1 MEKVLDEV
9 ERRRALS
16 PALVQPFM
24 RAIMEA
30 QYPAPGRTISIK
42 TFLPG
47 SGTEVM
53 ELCRPPDSR
62 LEHVDFECLFSCL
75 GLRLLL
81 RVFGSL
87 LLERRVIF
95 TADKLSTLSQCCH
108 AVVALLYPFVW
119 QHTYIPV
126 LPSAMLDIVCT
137 PTPFIVGLL
146 SASLPQLSELPL
158 EEVLVVDLENN
169 RFLRQLD
176 DEDSILPFK
185 LQSALENVLE
195 RRRELT
201 AGLLVSPD
209 SGHLSSV
216 VSECFVRFFVE
227 LVGHYP
233 LFITGER
240 EDGYSSSSSSSPAS
254 CSFQRDGFR
263 KAIPSKTVRRF
274 LEVFMETQMFGCFVQ
289 ERERGLFEVRVQE
302 YLDSIRE
309 NEHRRVNRFLL
320 TLGKDGADDLI
331 AYFSQTDSS
340 KTTSCF
346 FSPLPPGN
354 KMKFL
359 SKK

>member
-1 MEKVLDEV
+1 MIIDV

-30 QYPAPGRTISIK
+30 QFPAPGRTINIK

-53 ELCRPPDSR
+53 ELCRPTDSR

-75 GLRLLL
+75 SLRLLL

-87 LLERRVIF
+87 LLERRLIF

-146 SASLPQLSELPL
+146 SSSLPQLTELPL
-158 EEVLVVDLENN
+158 EEVLVVDLEKN

-176 DEDSILPFK
+176 DEDSILPAK
-185 LQSALENVLE
+185 LQTALENVLE
-195 RRRELT
+195 RRRELANERGGDT
-201 AGLLVSPD
+201 S
-209 SGHLSSV
+209 SGERNTV
-216 VSECFVRFFVE
+216 VSEAFVRFFVE

-240 EDGYSSSSSSSPAS
+240 ED
-254 CSFQRDGFR
+254 
-263 KAIPSKTVRRF
+263 AIPSKTVRRF
-274 LEVFMETQMFGCFVQ
+274 LEVFMETQMFGWFIQ
-289 ERERGLFEVRVQE
+289 ERELHRQALKGLFEVRVQE
-302 YLDSIRE
+302 YLDSIHE
-309 NEHRRVNRFLL
+309 NEHRRVNRFLKG
-320 TLGKDGADDLI
+320 LG
-331 AYFSQTDSS
+331 S
-340 KTTSCF
+340 
-346 FSPLPPGN
+346 